1 VSLLPVNMLIAV
13 AWAAAAGDF
22 STITLGVGFAAGFLA
37 LYAFE
42 GLPGDIGYHRRVL
55 AALGLTAYFIYD
67 LVKSSVEVAGAVLS
81 PARRQRSQFVIM
93 PLDVRSEFGI
103 MLTANLISLTPG
115 TLSVDVAADRRTLLI
130 HAMFADDPAGVV
142 KGLKD
147 GIERRVLEVTE

>member
-1 VSLLPVNMLIAV
+1 MLIAV
-13 AWAAAAGDF
+13 AWGAAAGDF
-22 STITLGVGFAAGFLA
+22 SSTTLGVGFAAGFLA
-37 LYAFE
+37 LYAFDAGE
-42 GLPGDIGYHRRVL
+42 RGTAYHRRVL
-55 AALGLTAYFIYD
+55 ATLGLTAYFIYD
-67 LVKSSVEVAGAVLS
+67 LVKSSVQVAGAVLS
-81 PARRQRSQFVIM
+81 PARRQRARFVVM

-130 HAMFADDPAGVV
+130 HAMFADDPAAVV

>member
-22 STITLGVGFAAGFLA
+22 SSATLAVGFAAGFVA

-42 GLPGDIGYHRRVL
+42 EMQGDRGYHRRVL
-55 AALGLTAYFIYD
+55 AALGLTGYFIYD
-67 LVKSSVEVAGAVLS
+67 LVKSSVQVAGAVLS
-81 PARRQRSQFVIM
+81 PARRQRSRFVVM

-115 TLSVDVAADRRTLLI
+115 TLSVDVAADRRSLLI
-130 HAMFADDPAGVV
+130 HAMFADDPEGAVR
-142 KGLKD
+142 GLKD